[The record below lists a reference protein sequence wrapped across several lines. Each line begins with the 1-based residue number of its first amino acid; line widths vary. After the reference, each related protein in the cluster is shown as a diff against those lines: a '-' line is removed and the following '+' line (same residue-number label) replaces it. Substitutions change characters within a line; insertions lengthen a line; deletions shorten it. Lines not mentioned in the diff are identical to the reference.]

1 MEILSLA
8 LQGRLTAVDSRR
20 WWKGKKKID
29 FIQLYY
35 LYALAQ
41 TETVA
46 VIQSNCDFLSACG
59 TYTAEPGSRS
69 GCIQAAATLRD
80 GWLGGSSVTLLAELK
95 RNEKSEHV
103 GHKNDISDCESE

>member
-20 WWKGKKKID
+20 WWKGKKID

-46 VIQSNCDFLSACG
+46 VIQSNCDFFLLVVLILQNQVPVQGVSRLLPRCG
-59 TYTAEPGSRS
+59 MV
-69 GCIQAAATLRD
+69 
-80 GWLGGSSVTLLAELK
+80 GWEGVE
-95 RNEKSEHV
+95 
-103 GHKNDISDCESE
+103 